1 MSTIALVVW
10 SLTLAVVALVI
21 VPVAW
26 TLLHRA
32 LSYTRS
38 IEGYASEML
47 TAGVGVAENTGNVS
61 ALDQTIERAVGILN
75 ATGKLKQLTQELAG
89 K

>member
-10 SLTLAVVALVI
+10 TLTLAVVALVI

-26 TLLHRA
+26 TLLHRT

-47 TAGVGVAENTGNVS
+47 TAGVGVAENTENVS

>member
-1 MSTIALVVW
+1 MTSVALFVW
-10 SLTLAVVALVI
+10 SLTLVVVAFVI

-32 LSYTRS
+32 LSYTKS
-38 IEGYASEML
+38 IDGYAREML
-47 TAGVGVAENTGNVS
+47 TAGVGVAGNTANIS
-61 ALDQTIERAVGILN
+61 ALEQTIERAVGILK
-75 ATGKLKQLTQELAG
+75 ATGQMKQLTQELAG

>member
-1 MSTIALVVW
+1 MTSVALFVW
-10 SLTLAVVALVI
+10 SLTLVVVAFVI

-32 LSYTRS
+32 LSYTKS
-38 IEGYASEML
+38 IDGYAGEML
-47 TAGVGVAENTGNVS
+47 TAGVGVAGNTANIS
-61 ALDQTIERAVGILN
+61 ALEQTIERAVGILK
-75 ATGKLKQLTQELAG
+75 ATGQMKQLTQELTG